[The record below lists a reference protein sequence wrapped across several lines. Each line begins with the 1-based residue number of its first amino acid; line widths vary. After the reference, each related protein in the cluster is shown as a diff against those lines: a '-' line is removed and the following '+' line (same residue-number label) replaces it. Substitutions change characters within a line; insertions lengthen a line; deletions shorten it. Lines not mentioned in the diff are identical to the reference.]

1 MKILIAGYYG
11 FGNLGDEL
19 ILSSVLSQLKARY
32 PGSMMTVLSAN
43 PPQTEDIHSV
53 KAVPRW
59 SPFSAIRQLWAN
71 DCFILGGGGLIQ
83 NRTSHRSLIYYMGL
97 ILLARVMDCPVIL
110 YAMGVEH
117 LEGRFARWLV
127 KMALDSDNVKIT
139 VRDDASKHILLGL
152 GLPESHVFVT
162 ADPVFARFA
171 SAPAKER
178 YSFQPYS
185 ILLIPRFPCPPT
197 GRRVF
202 SLISHILREEKG
214 LSVQG
219 LLFQPKAE
227 QPYLANFNGASILSE
242 EDFIWGLSFEQ
253 MASEVGKFDWV
264 VSARFHG
271 CVLAALAGRPF
282 IGVGDP
288 EKVGRLCDAL
298 KMPFLPWNADDATIR
313 AVMEKAIRKSLS
325 VETGA
330 LQHWR
335 DASLRTAS
343 FLG

>member
-19 ILSSVLSQLKARY
+19 ILSSVLAQLKARY
-32 PGSMMTVLSAN
+32 PGSAMTVLSAN
-43 PPQTEDIHSV
+43 PAQTADIHQV

-59 SPFSAIRQLWAN
+59 SPFAMIRQLWAN

-83 NRTSHRSLIYYMGL
+83 NQTSHRSLLYYMGL
-97 ILLARVMDCPVIL
+97 IWIARALDCPVIL
-110 YAMGVEH
+110 YAMGVERLH
-117 LEGRFARWLV
+117 GRFARWFV
-127 KMALDSDNVKIT
+127 KMSLSSENVKIT
-139 VRDDASKHILLGL
+139 VRDEASKKILTHL
-152 GLPESHVFVT
+152 GLPEAHVFVT
-162 ADPVFARFA
+162 ADPVFARFNPT
-171 SAPAKER
+171 APKER
-178 YSFQPYS
+178 YAFQPYS
-185 ILLIPRFPCPPT
+185 ILLIPRFPCPPE
-197 GRRVF
+197 GRRIF

-214 LSVQG
+214 LAVQG
-219 LLFQPKAE
+219 LLFQPKSE
-227 QPYLANFNGASILSE
+227 QPYLNNFNGANILSQ
-242 EDFIWGLSFEQ
+242 EDFIWGLNFEQ

-298 KMPFLPWNADDATIR
+298 KMPFLPWNTDDATTR
-313 AVMEKAIRKSLS
+313 AVIEKAIRKSLP
-325 VETGA
+325 VETDA
-330 LQHWR
+330 LQRWHE
-335 DASLRTAS
+335 ASLRTAS

>member
-19 ILSSVLSQLKARY
+19 ILSSVLAQLKGRY
-32 PGSMMTVLSAN
+32 PGATMTVLSAN
-43 PPQTEDIHSV
+43 PPQTEDIHRV

-59 SPFSAIRQLWAN
+59 SPLSVIRQLWRN

-83 NRTSHRSLIYYMGL
+83 NQTSHRSLLYYMGL
-97 ILLARVMDCPVIL
+97 IFLARMMDCPVIL
-110 YAMGVEH
+110 YAMGVER
-117 LEGRFARWLV
+117 LSGRFARSLV
-127 KMALDSDNVKIT
+127 KWALSSQNVKIT
-139 VRDDASKHILLGL
+139 VRDEASKNILLQL
-152 GLPESHVFVT
+152 GLPDSHVFVT

-171 SAPAKER
+171 ATASKER
-178 YSFQPYS
+178 YAFQPYS
-185 ILLIPRFPCPPT
+185 ILLIPRFPCPPS

-202 SLISHILREEKG
+202 ALVSHILREEKG
-214 LSVQG
+214 LAVHG
-219 LLFQPKAE
+219 LLFQPKTE
-227 QPYLANFNGASILSE
+227 QPYLHSFNGAAILSE
-242 EDFIWGLSFEQ
+242 EDFIWGLTFEQ

-282 IGVGDP
+282 VGVGDP

-298 KMPFLPWNADDATIR
+298 KMPFLPWDADDATIR
-313 AVMEKAIRKSLS
+313 SVMEKAIRKSLP
-325 VETGA
+325 VEVDA
-330 LQHWR
+330 LQRWH